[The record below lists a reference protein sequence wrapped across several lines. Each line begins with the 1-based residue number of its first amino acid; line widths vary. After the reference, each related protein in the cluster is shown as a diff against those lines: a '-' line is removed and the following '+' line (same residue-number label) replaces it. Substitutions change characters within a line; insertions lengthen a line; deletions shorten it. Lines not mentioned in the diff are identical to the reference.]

1 MRYMDSIITAVLQP
15 LPLPSPSPS
24 PVPYG
29 HGPLLAGQIEPP

>member
-24 PVPYG
+24 LVPYG